1 VPDDIQKKI
10 DQIID
15 SLPKL
20 TKGQVYWVEQ
30 VIESFK
36 STHEFKVLDSKLVSE
51 DILKDFG
58 YALLIHHTFS
68 NEPFSKDKFEY
79 VLVRILEMHGVKS
92 DLAPRGNPGHDITI
106 NNTKV
111 SLKTQADR
119 NIKEDYLWIS
129 KFMELG
135 KGDWGDNPIDLELLL
150 NQFLTH
156 LQNYDRILILRS
168 LSKKPDWHYELVEIP
183 IELLREAENGELEM
197 KTDSIQYPKPGYCYV
212 KGPDK
217 ELKYQLYFDGGSER
231 KLQIKKLDKKFCRV
245 HCEWKFTID

>member
-1 VPDDIQKKI
+1 MPDDIEKKI

-15 SLPKL
+15 SLPNL
-20 TKGQVYWVEQ
+20 TKGQIYWVEQ
-30 VIESFK
+30 IIESFK
-36 STHEFKVLDSKLVSE
+36 SIHEFKVLDSKLISE

-79 VLVRILEMHGVKS
+79 VLVRILEMHDVNSGH
-92 DLAPRGNPGHDITI
+92 APRGNPGHDITI
-106 NNTKV
+106 NDTKV

-135 KGDWGDNPIDLELLL
+135 KGNWGDNPMDLTLLL
-150 NQFLTH
+150 DQFLTH
-156 LQNYDRILILRS
+156 LQNYDRILILRA
-168 LSKKPDWHYELVEIP
+168 LSKEPTWHYELVEIP

-197 KTDSIQYPKPGYCYV
+197 KIESVQFPKPGYCYV
-212 KGPDK
+212 KGSDD

-231 KLQIKKLDKKFCRV
+231 KLQIKSLDKKFCRV
-245 HCEWKFTID
+245 HCELKFTID